1 MEYCNKNIEPLD
13 TKLLKGIY
21 TTSQKELG
29 HRHLDDANEK
39 LEGMEINGSLNGSS
53 YPPVYKVIPN
63 PK

>member
-29 HRHLDDANEK
+29 HRHLGDANEK
-39 LEGMEINGSLNGSS
+39 LESMEMNGSS
-53 YPPVYKVIPN
+53 FPPVYKVIPS